1 MKVIIPN
8 LKLITKSLLG
18 GFLLTSSI
26 GKTASDTN
34 ANAMANSKCL
44 TSSPAPISKEFV
56 GYWKD
61 SSKQNSIELFIEI
74 GNGGEMSFIFDTSYF
89 DDSFP
94 KTIVYLQNKTSSEA
108 SVKPSCEYLDYQKQS
123 GKSEAEIEKDLQ
135 EMSSSVAKIEN
146 NTFITSTASSK
157 QTYEKANSQAVEAL
171 KEKIK
176 QNKIKREA
184 VINNQ
189 VVPLVGKRFLLQKT
203 TYITTDQNG
212 QSTTSSQDANQIK
225 EEYSCGSTEKPKTC
239 FNAKSF
245 QILSTKKA
253 LINGKLDAKVNAY
266 LKDSTFNLENDGI
279 SLSIKESETT
289 SLWVV
294 SGTVKVE
301 GNALTMTSTG
311 TYTDGKKYTTIN
323 YFSQY

>member
-1 MKVIIPN
+1 MTTLTSN
-8 LKLITKSLLG
+8 LKLIAKSLIG
-18 GFLLTSSI
+18 GFLLTSCI

-34 ANAMANSKCL
+34 ANALANSKCL
-44 TSSPAPISKEFV
+44 ASSPAPISKEFV

-61 SSKQNSIELFIEI
+61 TSKQNSIELFIEI
-74 GNGGEMSFIFDTSYF
+74 GNGGEMSFIFDYSYF
-89 DDSFP
+89 DDSYP
-94 KTIVYLQNKTSSEA
+94 TTLAYLQNKTASEA

-123 GKSEAEIEKDLQ
+123 GKSDAEIEKDLQ
-135 EMSSSVAKIEN
+135 EMSSAIAKIEN
-146 NTFITSTASSK
+146 NTLVTSNTSSK

-189 VVPLVGKRFLLQKT
+189 VAPLVGKRFVLQKT

-212 QSTTSSQDANQIK
+212 QSTTFSQDANQIQ

-239 FNAKSF
+239 YHAKSF

-279 SLSIKESETT
+279 ALSIKESETS

-301 GNALTMTSTG
+301 GNALTMSSSG